1 LKTGNTSEIGKT
13 TKCMEKAEFN
23 GLMEKF
29 MMENIK
35 TIENMVSGHLA
46 GLMDENTQ
54 EVGKTVNNTVK
65 VSITYQ
71 ITAKK

>member
-1 LKTGNTSEIGKT
+1 MKTVNTSEIGKT

-35 TIENMVSGHLA
+35 TIENMVLVHLA
-46 GLMDENTQ
+46 GPMDENMQ

>member
-1 LKTGNTSEIGKT
+1 
-13 TKCMEKAEFN
+13 
-23 GLMEKF
+23 

-35 TIENMVSGHLA
+35 TIENMVLVHLA
-46 GLMDENTQ
+46 GLMDENMQ